1 MTRPPSCTLPAASL
15 PARTAEFTALFAQAD
30 IQRPAPDRLTLT
42 LPPPLAVRAAE
53 LAAGEA
59 ECCSFFTFH
68 LLIGAG
74 TLRLDITVPA
84 ERTDVLDALAGLAP

>member
-1 MTRPPSCTLPAASL
+1 MTRLPSCTLPTAAL

-42 LPPPLAVRAAE
+42 LPPAAAVGAAE
-53 LAAGEA
+53 LAAREA

-74 TLRLDITVPA
+74 TLRMDITVTA
-84 ERTDVLDALAGLAP
+84 ERIDVLDALAGLAP